1 MQVKRYVEPY
11 GVFGAMVGDVDQP
24 RAQFVV
30 QLTGAG
36 AQLDKGGQRATY
48 YDGEECTVSAVDGY
62 NVTSLQIEGGSTITE
77 LPYTFIVTR
86 NTRITV
92 TAQPATSAT
101 VAQQHSIDMGQGAV
115 PLANASLSL
124 VETASGAYAVRGTID
139 LQDVATV
146 QKLTYDPN
154 TCRNFF
160 IAAITLDMP
169 DGVTFDVNTMPSL
182 VTGTMPSGMPDVNKT
197 LKNSDLIEDNTYTWL
212 FNGKTNV
219 ITVKYTASDGLER
232 TVTITNEAT
241 LTSQTQEFTG
251 IVIQANV
258 EGQEGDLYVGTVNVP
273 CNLGWPFHGEWTIT
287 PGENCTEGI
296 MTSIFG
302 NGSQAQVKLKGPSNA
317 TMRATLSYTG
327 TSNYQGEQPIVPS
340 FATMT
345 WVEIDQVCQSG
356 QAASTFAVGDEKTIQ
371 LSTGED
377 VTLVILGFD
386 HDDLSDGSGKAAMT
400 VGMKELLA
408 TEYRMN
414 ATRTNVGSWN
424 NCEMRT
430 LRMPALLAQLPSDLQ
445 DVIKQV
451 KKKTTAGNTSTSIT
465 TSTDKL
471 WLLAKVEVDG
481 TTDLGYVNEGKQY
494 EYWKTVKDGTVD
506 DDRIKRSSNGNGSVQ
521 DWWLRSPRTTT
532 DDCYEEFNKSGGD
545 SASVADI
552 FPSGVSYA
560 FCI

>member
-48 YDGEECTVSAVDGY
+48 YDGEECTVSTVDGY

-86 NTRITV
+86 TTRITV
-92 TAQPATSAT
+92 TAQPAIPEPVAFATDSWATIASAAESGN
-101 VAQQHSIDMGQGAV
+101 AQQYY
-115 PLANASLSL
+115 N
-124 VETASGAYAVRGTID
+124 
-139 LQDVATV
+139 
-146 QKLTYDPN
+146 
-154 TCRNFF
+154 
-160 IAAITLDMP
+160 
-169 DGVTFDVNTMPSL
+169 
-182 VTGTMPSGMPDVNKT
+182 
-197 LKNSDLIEDNTYTWL
+197 
-212 FNGKTNV
+212 
-219 ITVKYTASDGLER
+219 
-232 TVTITNEAT
+232 
-241 LTSQTQEFTG
+241 
-251 IVIQANV
+251 
-258 EGQEGDLYVGTVNVP
+258 
-273 CNLGWPFHGEWTIT
+273 
-287 PGENCTEGI
+287 
-296 MTSIFG
+296 
-302 NGSQAQVKLKGPSNA
+302 
-317 TMRATLSYTG
+317 
-327 TSNYQGEQPIVPS
+327 
-340 FATMT
+340 
-345 WVEIDQVCQSG
+345 
-356 QAASTFAVGDEKTIQ
+356 VGDEKTIQ
-371 LSTGED
+371 LSTGEQ
-377 VTLVILGFD
+377 VTLVILGFN
-386 HDDLSDGSGKAAMT
+386 HDDLISGGKAAMT
-400 VGMKELLA
+400 IGMKELLA

-424 NCEMRT
+424 KCEMRT

-451 KKKTTAGNTSTSIT
+451 NKKTTAGNTSTSIT

-481 TTDLGYVNEGKQY
+481 TTDRGYVDEGQQY

-506 DDRIKRSSNGNGSVQ
+506 ADRIKRSSNGNGSVQ

-545 SASVADI
+545 SSSVADI